1 MNKDLDYYY
10 KHAISINEFLSI
22 YYGKVEFMD
31 KKLVHENVKS
41 LFPFI
46 SRGSFEDIVENPELV
61 YTGKVVLVKDSN
73 KKCIPY
79 IVNNRIDIKES
90 LNDREKLIV
99 ELVSA
104 IDKLIKN
111 SNKSLIILENN
122 DSISSNIIGS
132 TSRDI
137 NIVDDEIVRINN
149 EGGILIK
156 NTEDIYTF
164 KYLISKFKNLNLA
177 SYSKNNSMANDL
189 SKEKDIISINIT
201 DHGRVY
207 ITYKGEVSE
216 KYDLID
222 IRNFLLKVY
231 SPREEEVINSDLNS
245 QELDYLMDYELEH
258 LKKRYRKDGNFK
270 MYFKTKVE
278 LDRRRKAAKKE
289 ISKYKKEREKIKI
302 KKMEEE

>member
-79 IVNNRIDIKES
+79 IVNNQIDIKES

-164 KYLISKFKNLNLA
+164 KYLISKFINLNLA

-201 DHGRVY
+201 DQGRVY

-289 ISKYKKEREKIKI
+289 INKYKKEREKIKI